1 MNHLRPIGLLTLFV
15 SGLAL
20 PLLAQDSS
28 PAQVRPTTKT
38 EVPNIQI
45 LEGTVVQL
53 RFAQA
58 LWGMKAGYRV
68 RPNHV
73 QPGEEIRLVVAED
86 VLIDGKVVLRK
97 GSPAQATVQEV
108 WEPSV
113 DMHGIQEFC
122 TCIALQ
128 FDWIKSINNQEIPI
142 RAYEKPN
149 LKAKEKGKVPAF
161 SLVVD
166 STSTGAVA
174 KPVPFGWDML
184 KPGNFAKEYIEYMTF
199 YTAIRS
205 LHRKDWVPPGT
216 RMTSYV
222 DENVL
227 LDAAAVNEAQESLPA
242 PNENALVMIYRLK
255 AKKDKQAQITCDS
268 KDAGELG
275 AKQFMTLELT
285 PGKHTCQADS
295 KFPVEFSVAGGQEYY
310 LAVKADKLDD
320 HWHLTLVS
328 NAEGEDGVGAGES
341 ADSDDSDS
349 EAE

>member
-1 MNHLRPIGLLTLFV
+1 MKLPRSIGSLALFF

-20 PLLAQDSS
+20 PLLAQTPDPLSS
-28 PAQVRPTTKT
+28 TAEAQHIQ
-38 EVPNIQI
+38 VP
-45 LEGTVVQL
+45 EGTVVEL

-73 QPGEEIRLVVAED
+73 QPGEEIRLVIAQD
-86 VLIDGKVVLRK
+86 VVIDGKVVLRK
-97 GSPAQATVQEV
+97 GNPAQATVQEV

-149 LKAKEKGKVPAF
+149 LKAKEKGKVSAF

-166 STSTGAVA
+166 STSAGAVA
-174 KPVPFGWDML
+174 KSVPFGFDML
-184 KPGNFAKEYIEYMTF
+184 KPENFTKGLAGSMTG
-199 YTAIRS
+199 YTAIKS
-205 LHRKDWVPPGT
+205 IHRKDWVPPGT
-216 RMTSYV
+216 RMTAFV
-222 DENVL
+222 DETVL
-227 LDAAAVNEAQESLPA
+227 LDTAAVDAAQELLPT

-255 AKKDKQAQITCDS
+255 GKKDQQAQITCDS

-275 AKQFMTLELT
+275 AKQFLTLELA

-295 KFPVEFSVAGGQEYY
+295 KFPFEISVSGGQEYY
-310 LAVKADKLDD
+310 LAVKADRLDGR
-320 HWHLTLVS
+320 WHLTLVS

-349 EAE
+349 ETE